1 MEFIKFTFFK
11 IFFYDKNTN
20 LIRQKNQSGGV
31 LKREKKNISF
41 RCWDLEFIWG
51 RFQFKR
57 PSLCRMACLN
67 TNSTLKS
74 LLNKTYNVYK

>member
-31 LKREKKNISF
+31 LKREKK
-41 RCWDLEFIWG
+41 
-51 RFQFKR
+51 KH
-57 PSLCRMACLN
+57 
-67 TNSTLKS
+67 
-74 LLNKTYNVYK
+74 

>member
-31 LKREKKNISF
+31 LKREKKTLVFAVGTWSLF
-41 RCWDLEFIWG
+41 GDG
-51 RFQFKR
+51 FKR
-57 PSLCRMACLN
+57 PSL
-67 TNSTLKS
+67 
-74 LLNKTYNVYK
+74 